1 MKKNK
6 KTEDV
11 LRITYFLQSPFNGP
25 DIHLQILYQLRT

>member
-6 KTEDV
+6 KIEDV

-25 DIHLQILYQLRT
+25 DIHLQILYRLRT